1 MLGFTLGYII
11 FCRRKTLRGDH
22 EEEAGSKQGF
32 RNPGRER
39 PKRGQE
45 RVEEEC
51 QDWHP
56 QG

>member
-1 MLGFTLGYII
+1 MPGFTLGCSV

-32 RNPGRER
+32 RNPGKER
-39 PKRGQE
+39 PKRGRE